1 MILEPQDKVTS
12 LTLSCGY
19 RSAFLSV
26 ALSPLTWPLTFW
38 ILLYL
43 ILDKQI
49 APLKWAILF
58 CICLKNLNCQT
69 WIMVEPWSFYK
80 IGIIDSSN
88 QINTR
93 WYSGKSMHG
102 SCYNLHIFTGLKCFC
117 GTNKKTCNTF
127 TLNNF
132 KLISGAIWLAVF
144 CLFLFF
150 ACFYS
155 FLRKH
160 SPPTA
165 YKSYFF
171 FFNNGVVGIWFFPH
185 FHFFQHGKINKRYI
199 TSVKCQEQEPK
210 KV

>member
-58 CICLKNLNCQT
+58 CICLKNLNWLSHEVSIKLELLIVVIKLTQGGTQVSLCMGAATTYTYSQVSNVSVEQIKKLAILLL
-69 WIMVEPWSFYK
+69 WI
-80 IGIIDSSN
+80 ISS
-88 QINTR
+88 
-93 WYSGKSMHG
+93 
-102 SCYNLHIFTGLKCFC
+102 
-117 GTNKKTCNTF
+117 
-127 TLNNF
+127 
-132 KLISGAIWLAVF
+132 
-144 CLFLFF
+144 LFLELSGWLYSVFVFFF

-199 TSVKCQEQEPK
+199 TSVNANKEQEPK

>member
-49 APLKWAILF
+49 APLKWAVLF

-69 WIMVEPWSFYK
+69 WILVEPWSFYK

-102 SCYNLHIFTGLKCFC
+102 SCYNLHIFTGLKGFC

-144 CLFLFF
+144 CFWFLLASTPFWENILHQQLINRIFF
-150 ACFYS
+150 
-155 FLRKH
+155 
-160 SPPTA
+160 P
-165 YKSYFF
+165 
-171 FFNNGVVGIWFFPH
+171 NNGVVGIWFFPH

-199 TSVKCQEQEPK
+199 TSVNANKEQEPK

>member
-58 CICLKNLNCQT
+58 CICLKNLNWLSHEVSIKLELLIVVIKLTQGGTQVSLCMGAATTYTYSQVSNVSVEQIKKLAILLL
-69 WIMVEPWSFYK
+69 WI
-80 IGIIDSSN
+80 ISS
-88 QINTR
+88 
-93 WYSGKSMHG
+93 
-102 SCYNLHIFTGLKCFC
+102 
-117 GTNKKTCNTF
+117 
-127 TLNNF
+127 
-132 KLISGAIWLAVF
+132 
-144 CLFLFF
+144 LFLELSGWLYSVFVFFF

-171 FFNNGVVGIWFFPH
+171 FLSIMVLWEFIFFPF

-199 TSVKCQEQEPK
+199 TSVNANKEQEPK

>member
-58 CICLKNLNCQT
+58 CICLKNLNWLSHEVSIKLELLIVVIKLTQGGTQVSLCMGAATTYTYSQVSNVS
-69 WIMVEPWSFYK
+69 VE
-80 IGIIDSSN
+80 
-88 QINTR
+88 QI
-93 WYSGKSMHG
+93 
-102 SCYNLHIFTGLKCFC
+102 
-117 GTNKKTCNTF
+117 KKTCNTF

-144 CLFLFF
+144 CFW
-150 ACFYS
+150 
-155 FLRKH
+155 
-160 SPPTA
+160 
-165 YKSYFF
+165 FF
-171 FFNNGVVGIWFFPH
+171 FLLASTPFWENILHQQLINRIFFFSIMVLWEFDFSPIST
-185 FHFFQHGKINKRYI
+185 FSSMEK
-199 TSVKCQEQEPK
+199 
-210 KV
+210 

>member
-58 CICLKNLNCQT
+58 CICLKNLNWLSHEVSIKLELLIVVIKLTQGGTQVSLCMGAATTYTYSQVSNVS
-69 WIMVEPWSFYK
+69 VE
-80 IGIIDSSN
+80 
-88 QINTR
+88 QI
-93 WYSGKSMHG
+93 
-102 SCYNLHIFTGLKCFC
+102 
-117 GTNKKTCNTF
+117 KKTCNTF

-144 CLFLFF
+144 CFCFFF

-171 FFNNGVVGIWFFPH
+171 FLSIMVLWEFDFSPISTFSSME
-185 FHFFQHGKINKRYI
+185 K
-199 TSVKCQEQEPK
+199 
-210 KV
+210 

>member
-1 MILEPQDKVTS
+1 MILEPQDKVREV
-12 LTLSCGY
+12 TLSCGY

-43 ILDKQI
+43 ILNKQI

-102 SCYNLHIFTGLKCFC
+102 SCYTYSQVSNVSLEQI
-117 GTNKKTCNTF
+117 KKTCNTF

-144 CLFLFF
+144 CFCFFCLLLLLFERIFSTNSL
-150 ACFYS
+150 
-155 FLRKH
+155 
-160 SPPTA
+160 
-165 YKSYFF
+165 
-171 FFNNGVVGIWFFPH
+171 
-185 FHFFQHGKINKRYI
+185 
-199 TSVKCQEQEPK
+199 
-210 KV
+210 

>member
-1 MILEPQDKVTS
+1 MILEPQDKVREV
-12 LTLSCGY
+12 TLSCGY

-43 ILDKQI
+43 ILNKQI

-102 SCYNLHIFTGLKCFC
+102 SCYTYSQVSNVSLEQI
-117 GTNKKTCNTF
+117 KK
-127 TLNNF
+127 LAI
-132 KLISGAIWLAVF
+132 LLLWIISS
-144 CLFLFF
+144 LFLELSGWLYSVFVFLLASTPFWENILHQQLINRIFF
-150 ACFYS
+150 SIMVLWEFD
-155 FLRKH
+155 F
-160 SPPTA
+160 SPISTFSSME
-165 YKSYFF
+165 K
-171 FFNNGVVGIWFFPH
+171 
-185 FHFFQHGKINKRYI
+185 
-199 TSVKCQEQEPK
+199 
-210 KV
+210 